1 MTRKCRVPVFRCRR
15 FIIVAQLAV
24 SVVATFLIAQAS
36 AHEYWIE
43 RSEAGY
49 SLFQGHAYSTHKGE
63 ERVPYDPSIVKRAFC
78 LKMDGSIAAPA
89 FSRSYPVRVAPPCTA
104 LLFEV
109 SSGYWSQTLSETVQK
124 PKSEVRGA
132 LRGWRAEEWV
142 KRIDTWTPRLSQP
155 LSDGLELTLTD
166 DPFGLKP
173 GEKLR
178 LLVTWRGKP
187 QSGVALA
194 YDGNT
199 RGVTGADGRAN
210 LRIRHGGLQTVS
222 ASFEETIQD
231 PEADKVVRG
240 TMLQLELPK

>member
-1 MTRKCRVPVFRCRR
+1 MTRKCRFPTSGRPFMR
-15 FIIVAQLAV
+15 VARLAA
-24 SVVATFLIAQAS
+24 SVVATFLIAQAF

-43 RSEAGY
+43 RSETAY

-63 ERVPYDPSIVKRAFC
+63 ERVPYDPASVKRALC

-89 FSRSYPVRVAPPCTA
+89 FTRSYPARVAPSCAA

-142 KRIDTWTPRLSQP
+142 KRMDTWTPRLSQP

-187 QSGVALA
+187 QSGVAVA
-194 YDGNT
+194 YDGDA

-210 LRIRHGGLQTVS
+210 LRIRHGGVQTLS
-222 ASFEETIQD
+222 ASFEEAIQD
-231 PEADKVVRG
+231 PQADKVVRG
-240 TMLQLELPK
+240 SMLQLELPK